1 MSVQQKLAFN
11 ESKEHFTCSKMHK
24 RIRKFFSKI
33 DNSGQM
39 EPLIQRAVKLQH
51 LHVPGPT
58 RFHLRSA
65 RDIHRVK
72 LLEHYDADSYFSSQ
86 LIKRLRVMPS
96 RLPSN
101 AFLKLMEVLVAI
113 FDVYLKT
120 KEVKHG
126 KAFTKSSVDRL
137 KTIKMDTLRCD
148 DNNRAIE
155 SYTSCSRTQP
165 LPKTG
170 GLCSNHMFK
179 KTSSFGVLKFKSS
192 SENIECCQ
200 SSLKNTK
207 NKRGRL
213 VSKGDKSHNTLKSGK
228 GNCVLPKQEG
238 KVDEVIREKLDQ
250 ETADCIKS
258 KEYSRGC
265 KRHLPSTKGDHSHK
279 SKRANIDTC
288 TSSDKSDC
296 ARARVWKKKN

>member
-11 ESKEHFTCSKMHK
+11 ESKEQFTCSKMHK
-24 RIRKFFSKI
+24 RVRKFFSKI

-39 EPLIQRAVKLQH
+39 DPLIRRAVKLQH
-51 LHVPGPT
+51 LNIPGPS

-86 LIKRLRVMPS
+86 LIKRLRLMPS

-101 AFLKLMEVLVAI
+101 AFLKLMEILVAI

-120 KEVKHG
+120 KEAKHG
-126 KAFTKSSVDRL
+126 KAFTKRSTDRL

-165 LPKTG
+165 LEKDG
-170 GLCSNHMFK
+170 SLCSNHILK
-179 KTSSFGVLKFKSS
+179 KTSSFGLLKFKSS
-192 SENIECCQ
+192 SENIECCEP
-200 SSLKNTK
+200 SLKNNK
-207 NKRGRL
+207 NKC
-213 VSKGDKSHNTLKSGK
+213 VQVMSKADKSHNNPKSRK
-228 GNCVLPKQEG
+228 DNFVLTKQEG
-238 KVDEVIREKLDQ
+238 KGDEAVIRENPDE
-250 ETADCIKS
+250 ETVDIIKS
-258 KEYSRGC
+258 KEHSRGR
-265 KRHLPSTKGDHSHK
+265 KRHLPSTKGDHSHR
-279 SKRANIDTC
+279 SKRANID
-288 TSSDKSDC
+288 SSRDKSDC
-296 ARARVWKKKN
+296 ARARAWRKKK